1 MARERQ
7 RSGLL
12 SGTRHAAGTLAFLL
26 GAVGAVAAAGCRSS
40 LDDVDAI
47 FFDGDE
53 RKVHC
58 AMNLDKATGSES
70 SNANVFAGLDRARD
84 TGEIIELF
92 AHRPGVT
99 VDWDDLEAVIAGA
112 EARQLRFVSYAEML
126 DGATGPGIALS
137 FDDAGITSWYQGREM
152 FQRHGARATFFVT
165 RYAAWNDEWRQ
176 MLRDLA
182 SDGHSVEPHGRFH
195 FDAPQYVEEHG
206 VQAFLDDEVLPS
218 IESLREDGYTPTTY
232 AYPFGA
238 RTPETD
244 RAILRYLPRLR
255 SLTYSFDGPGVSQP
269 CPR

>member
-1 MARERQ
+1 
-7 RSGLL
+7 
-12 SGTRHAAGTLAFLL
+12 LL

-47 FFDGDE
+47 FFDGDG

-152 FQRHGARATFFVT
+152 FRRHGARATFFVT

-195 FDAPQYVEEHG
+195 FDSPQYVEEHG